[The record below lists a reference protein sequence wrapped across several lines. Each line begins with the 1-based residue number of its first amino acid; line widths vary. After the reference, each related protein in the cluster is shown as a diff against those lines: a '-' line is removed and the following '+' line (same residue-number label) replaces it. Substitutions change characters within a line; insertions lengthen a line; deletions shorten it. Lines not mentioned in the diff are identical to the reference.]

1 MTKPEDSELLLSA
14 QKGDNAALERLLLRH
29 QSQIYR
35 FGMKMC
41 GNPEDA
47 KDVLQDSLLAMARSV
62 RNFRGESSFSTWL
75 YSIARSF
82 CVKKHRKS
90 KFAPEERSLDTDAGP
105 EIARLEDSGRRPD
118 AAVAAL
124 EIQEVI
130 ENAIRKLEPDH
141 REVLILRDVEGLTA
155 AEVGDVLGIS
165 VEAVKSRLHR
175 ARVAVREALAP
186 HLGAPS
192 EAPSADCPDIV
203 TIFSGHLEGD
213 IGPDLCARMEEHL
226 ERCGRCRGTC
236 DSLKRT
242 LALCRAA
249 GAPEVPEDVQR
260 AVRIA
265 VRRFLDAGSP
275 SRRVRSTG
283 GS

>member
-1 MTKPEDSELLLSA
+1 MTPPEDSELLLLA
-14 QKGDNAALERLLLRH
+14 QKGDTAALERLLLHH

-47 KDVLQDSLLAMARSV
+47 RDVLQDSLLAMARSV

-90 KFAPEERSLDTDAGP
+90 RFAPEEKSLDTDAGP

-130 ENAIRKLEPDH
+130 ENAIRKLEPAQ

-175 ARVAVREALAP
+175 ARSLMREYAAPALGIAP
-186 HLGAPS
+186 KM
-192 EAPSADCPDIV
+192 EAIPKTSTCPDLV
-203 TIFSGHLEGD
+203 TMFSGHLEGD
-213 IGPDLCARMEEHL
+213 IDSTACAAMEQHL
-226 ERCGRCRGTC
+226 QDCERCRNTC
-236 DSLKRT
+236 DSLKKT
-242 LALCRAA
+242 LSLCRA
-249 GAPEVPEDVQR
+249 GSGPEVPSAVQESVRHALRLFLTSR
-260 AVRIA
+260 A
-265 VRRFLDAGSP
+265 
-275 SRRVRSTG
+275 
-283 GS
+283 

>member
-1 MTKPEDSELLLSA
+1 MSKPEDSELLLA
-14 QKGDNAALERLLLRH
+14 AKKGDNAALERLLLRH

-90 KFAPEERSLDTDAGP
+90 KFAPEERSLDTDVQSETAQM
-105 EIARLEDSGRRPD
+105 EDSGRRPD
-118 AAVAAL
+118 AVFAAI

-130 ENAIRKLEPDH
+130 ENAMRRLEPGH

-155 AEVGDVLGIS
+155 IEVGKVLGIT

-175 ARVAVREALAP
+175 ARSLMREFAAPALGIS
-186 HLGAPS
+186 LKQ
-192 EAPSADCPDIV
+192 EAISKTSLCPDV
-203 TIFSGHLEGD
+203 VMMFSSHLEGD
-213 IGPDLCARMEEHL
+213 IDSSACAAMERHVQDC
-226 ERCGRCRGTC
+226 ERCRHTC
-236 DSLKRT
+236 DSLKKT
-242 LALCRAA
+242 LSLCRA
-249 GAPEVPEDVQR
+249 GSGTDVPSAVQES
-260 AVRIA
+260 VRQA
-265 VRRFLDAGSP
+265 LRSFLTLQA
-275 SRRVRSTG
+275 
-283 GS
+283 

>member
-1 MTKPEDSELLLSA
+1 MTQPEDSELLLSA

-175 ARVAVREALAP
+175 ARSLMREYAAPALGITP
-186 HLGAPS
+186 KL
-192 EAPSADCPDIV
+192 EASPKTSPCPDLV
-203 TIFSGHLEGD
+203 TMFSSHLEGD
-213 IGPDLCARMEEHL
+213 IDSSACAAMEQHL
-226 ERCGRCRGTC
+226 QGCERCRNTC
-236 DSLKRT
+236 DSLKKT
-242 LALCRAA
+242 LSLCRA
-249 GAPEVPEDVQR
+249 GSGPEVPSAVQESVRQALRLFLASR
-260 AVRIA
+260 A
-265 VRRFLDAGSP
+265 
-275 SRRVRSTG
+275 
-283 GS
+283 